1 MLDPAVI
8 KINGLAT
15 VWESHTGVSPFMR
28 KAPEA
33 ILKRKIVNISHF
45 IFQDLRYLLPN

>member
-1 MLDPAVI
+1 MLDPAVT

-15 VWESHTGVSPFMR
+15 VWESHTGVSSFIR
-28 KAPEA
+28 KATEG

-45 IFQDLRYLLPN
+45 IFQDLRYPLPK